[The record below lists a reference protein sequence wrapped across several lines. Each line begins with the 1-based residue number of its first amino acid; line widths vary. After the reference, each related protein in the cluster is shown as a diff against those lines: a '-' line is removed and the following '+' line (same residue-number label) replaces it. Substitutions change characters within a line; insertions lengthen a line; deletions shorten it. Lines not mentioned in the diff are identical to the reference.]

1 MGAGRLLGRPHVGVD
16 PGGPVTPTDIT
27 ILGAALLATLT
38 VAALAGVGIAIWL
51 DGLEGRDWD
60 QETGEKE

>member
-1 MGAGRLLGRPHVGVD
+1 MTAVD
-16 PGGPVTPTDIT
+16 V
-27 ILGAALLATLT
+27 AALGVALIVLVA

>member
-1 MGAGRLLGRPHVGVD
+1 M
-16 PGGPVTPTDIT
+16 TPTDIT

-51 DGLEGRDWD
+51 DGLAGRDWD